1 MNDSTAE
8 QNRNRNRNAQNI
20 KTTTIVNLLER
31 KNGTNGNHDGTHINQ
46 IGHDGKKESSQG
58 SQRDTQTSSWHN
70 DRQKNSQTHSH
81 SRSTDSECVK
91 GDRRQTEADG

>member
-1 MNDSTAE
+1 MN
-8 QNRNRNRNAQNI
+8 NYRNAQNVNI
-20 KTTTIVNLLER
+20 KITTIINLLEG
-31 KNGTNGNHDGTHINQ
+31 KDGTNGNHNGTHINQ

-58 SQRDTQTSSWHN
+58 SQRDTQTSSWHD

-81 SRSTDSECVK
+81 SRGTDSECVK